1 MVFNRIRLQKY
12 VENISFNDNYNEEG
26 IKFMISQKFLIMQY
40 KRTVRRKKQ
49 KKSCQGRRKSCIECL
64 ILFKRLIIPNPR
76 EGKVET

>member
-49 KKSCQGRRKSCIECL
+49 KKVVRGG
-64 ILFKRLIIPNPR
+64 
-76 EGKVET
+76 GKVALNV

>member
-1 MVFNRIRLQKY
+1 MKFSYVLDMVFNRIRLQKY

-49 KKSCQGRRKSCIECL
+49 KKVVRGG
-64 ILFKRLIIPNPR
+64 
-76 EGKVET
+76 GKVALNV